1 MRGSTISALLI
12 LLAPI
17 AAAGQPNERE
27 AAPPPDDEEVAAPPG
42 EPRQRLEDAAST
54 PPGAVDRLFRVIR
67 GEPSIQEVQR
77 LALRYYDLAPDHVD
91 GLVTAAHLKGL
102 IPEIEGSFE
111 TSLGDN
117 YTNTRDG
124 LYPLLPQVPEN
135 PNPSNYRER
144 VQGASSMNLF
154 RVRAV
159 WSLDRLVFNSE
170 ALDAR
175 SLNSLGEN
183 LVREVTTLYFAR
195 RRLLAGLFLQPPEG
209 DLELF
214 NELMRFDEL
223 TSTIDALTGGRFA
236 RRAWHWGDRERPT
249 GARPAGR

>member
-1 MRGSTISALLI
+1 MRPAIAVLCLL
-12 LLAPI
+12 LPG
-17 AAAGQPNERE
+17 AAYAQDERV
-27 AAPPPDDEEVAAPPG
+27 DEAPPG
-42 EPRQRLEDAAST
+42 EEVAPPPEEPRQPLEDAGAAA
-54 PPGAVDRLFRVIR
+54 PGAVDRLFRVIR
-67 GEPSIQEVQR
+67 SEPTIQEVQR
-77 LALRYYDLAPDHVD
+77 LALRYYDLEPERVD
-91 GLVTAAHLKGL
+91 GLVARAHVKGL

-159 WSLDRLVFNSE
+159 WSLDRLIFNSE

-214 NELMRFDEL
+214 NELMRLDEL
-223 TSTIDALTGGRFA
+223 TSTLDALTGGRFA
-236 RRAWHWGDRERPT
+236 RRAWRWGDRE
-249 GARPAGR
+249 GRPAGRGRR